1 MNIDQTVPR
10 SRRPSARSAIA
21 AVSYAWL
28 CAALGADAAAASI
41 QLHQDAVTAAVTR
54 RVFSDNGKRNLT
66 GNPASCT
73 HAYLEQPS
81 IAFKG
86 GRLYLRVHLAGRAGL
101 RMNGSCVGASDAFFT
116 TISGQP
122 FVAGE
127 TIALRDVRL
136 DEGKAEYRGL
146 LEGLLQQQVRA
157 LLGVNLR
164 EELNKLAQNNAA
176 EFKVTVTQF
185 RLLDVTARD
194 GVLTVRFDFALEA
207 TP

>member
-1 MNIDQTVPR
+1 MNIDRTTPPLRWQLL
-10 SRRPSARSAIA
+10 RPAIVA
-21 AVSYAWL
+21 AGVGCL
-28 CAALGADAAAASI
+28 CAVLGADAAAATI
-41 QLHQDAVTAAVTR
+41 QLHEDAVTAAVAR

-73 HAYLEQPS
+73 QAYLERPA

-86 GRLYLRVHLAGRAGL
+86 GRLSLRVHLAGRAGV

-116 TISGQP
+116 TVSGQP

-146 LEGLLQQQVRA
+146 LEGLLQQQVRS

-185 RLLDVTARD
+185 RLLEVTARD
-194 GVLTVRFDFALEA
+194 GILTVRFDFAIQA